1 MFCKKKE
8 FFLTNSNIC
17 SIMFTK
23 QTFVLQLLIY
33 INTGEINLRK
43 EKKSFIMYTDY
54 WQWFKLLS
62 DAELGHLTRA
72 VFDYERNGILPQDL
86 DEKESIAFAMVKE
99 NLDRDKIKYE
109 ATCLRNQ
116 QIAKA
121 RWKKLKESGV
131 ASIPFDTD
139 GTDPIRLF
147 TKDTDNDNDNDIDN
161 DNDSDIDND
170 TGKNSKKF

>member
-1 MFCKKKE
+1 M
-8 FFLTNSNIC
+8 
-17 SIMFTK
+17 
-23 QTFVLQLLIY
+23 
-33 INTGEINLRK
+33 RK

-99 NLDRDKIKYE
+99 NLDRDKINYE

-147 TKDTDNDNDNDIDN
+147 TKDTDNDNDIDN